1 MHGIVRLTNALF
13 KVSSTVAG
21 VIFLAAVAINFANV
35 IGRYF
40 FHTSIFWAEE
50 IIVYGIIW
58 CVMLGAALVC
68 WQGQH
73 LRVEIIEI
81 FLSRPQLARLRTT
94 VLVVVCI
101 VALITTYLGFQFV
114 ALVASMDQRS
124 VVTRLPMVV
133 PFAAVPIGFLLILI
147 ASIVRLI
154 QHFRAMDEID
164 ENGDSDAI
172 EQKAILNG
180 DHEGAL

>member
-1 MHGIVRLTNALF
+1 MHGVVRLTNALF
-13 KVSSTVAG
+13 KVSGTVAG
-21 VIFLAAVAINFANV
+21 IVFLAAVAINFANV

-73 LRVEIIEI
+73 LRVEIIEM
-81 FLSRPQLARLRTT
+81 FLSKPHVARLRTT
-94 VLVVVCI
+94 VLVVVCV
-101 VALITTYLGFQFV
+101 VALITTYLGFEFV
-114 ALVASMDQRS
+114 GLVASMDQRS

-133 PFAAVPIGFLLILI
+133 PFAAVPIGFLLIVI
-147 ASIVRLI
+147 ASVVRLI
-154 QHFRAMDEID
+154 QRFRAMDQLD
-164 ENGDSDAI
+164 ENSDPDAI
-172 EQKAILNG
+172 ERGAIRND
-180 DHEGAL
+180 DHEVAL